1 MQTNFWFRVTL
12 LSLALVSPT
21 PEVAFPGASAF
32 LTGNDAVDDVAADD
46 AADGADHATD
56 HVINAILDALE
67 KMLDFYAT

>member
-32 LTGNDAVDDVAADD
+32 LTGNDAVDD
-46 AADGADHATD
+46 AADGEDHATD

>member
-32 LTGNDAVDDVAADD
+32 FTGNDAADDAVDD